1 MNEPHNTGFADRLK
15 TASEAKR
22 ALMAKFQAKPMVTDP
37 HHAERAARRAAEL
50 GKVREDRALARAAA
64 RQAAAEAKQAEV
76 EAQAAIE
83 AASLDAVRGA
93 RKQRKLLT
101 KAEAKSA
108 RDAKYAARKA
118 RQ

>member
-1 MNEPHNTGFADRLK
+1 MNELRNTGFADRQK

-37 HHAERAARRAAEL
+37 HHAQRASLRAAEL
-50 GKVREDRALARAAA
+50 DKVREERADARAVA
-64 RQAAAEAKQAEV
+64 RQAAADARQAEAD
-76 EAQAAIE
+76 AQAAVE
-83 AASLDAVRGA
+83 AAALDAVRGA
-93 RKQRKLLT
+93 RKQRKILT
-101 KAEAKSA
+101 KAEAKAA